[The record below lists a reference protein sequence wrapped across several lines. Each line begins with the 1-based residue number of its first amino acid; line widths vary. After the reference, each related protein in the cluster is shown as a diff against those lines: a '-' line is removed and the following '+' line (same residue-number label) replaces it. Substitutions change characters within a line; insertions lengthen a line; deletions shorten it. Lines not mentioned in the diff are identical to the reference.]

1 MIDLLVVDDH
11 TIFRAGL
18 RRLLSDE
25 TDMRVTGEASSGNEA
40 LEMIRNGH
48 FDVIIL
54 DINMAGR
61 SGLDTLAAIRAEQ
74 PRLPVMMLS
83 MYLEPQYA
91 VMALRARANAYL
103 TKDTGPEE
111 LTTAIRR
118 IAGGGHYVSQGS
130 AAGVLMR
137 MAQDDKHAALHE
149 SLSQRERHIMMK
161 IVKGDSLTDIGVQ
174 MSLSVKTVSTYRSR
188 LLQKLG
194 ISSNAELVQYAMRN
208 GLVD

>member
-11 TIFRAGL
+11 AIFRAGL
-18 RRLLSDE
+18 RRLMSDE
-25 TDMRVTGEASSGNEA
+25 TDIRVTGEAASGNEA
-40 LEMIRNGH
+40 LEMIRGRH
-48 FDVIIL
+48 FDVVIL

-61 SGLDTLAAIRAEQ
+61 SGLDTLGAIRAER
-74 PRLPVMMLS
+74 PRLPVLMLS

-91 VMALRARANAYL
+91 MMALRARANAYL
-103 TKDTGPEE
+103 TKDTGPDE

-118 IAGGGHYVSQGS
+118 VASGGHYVSQG
-130 AAGVLMR
+130 AAVGVLMR
-137 MAQDDKHAALHE
+137 MGQDDEHALHE

-161 IVKGDSLTDIGVQ
+161 IVRGHSLTDIGVQ

>member
-11 TIFRAGL
+11 AIFRAGL
-18 RRLLSDE
+18 RRLMSDE
-25 TDMRVTGEASSGNEA
+25 TDIRVTGEAASGNEA
-40 LEMIRNGH
+40 LEMIRSRH
-48 FDVIIL
+48 FDVVIL

-61 SGLDTLAAIRAEQ
+61 SGLDTLGAIRAEQ
-74 PRLPVMMLS
+74 PRLPVLMLS

-103 TKDTGPEE
+103 TKDTDPDE

-118 IAGGGHYVSQGS
+118 VASGGHYVSQGS
-130 AAGVLMR
+130 AVEVLMR
-137 MAQDDKHAALHE
+137 MGQDEEHALHE
-149 SLSQRERHIMMK
+149 ALSQRERHIMMK
-161 IVKGDSLTDIGVQ
+161 IVRGHSLTEIGVQ

-194 ISSNAELVQYAMRN
+194 IASNAELVQYAMRN
-208 GLVD
+208 GMVD

>member
-1 MIDLLVVDDH
+1 MIELLVVDDH
-11 TIFRAGL
+11 AIFRAGL

-25 TDMRVTGEASSGNEA
+25 SDMRVTAEASSGNEA
-40 LEMIRNGH
+40 LEMIRSRH
-48 FDVIIL
+48 FDVVVL

-61 SGLDTLAAIRAEQ
+61 SGLDTLTAIRAER
-74 PRLPVMMLS
+74 PRLPVLMLS

-91 VMALRARANAYL
+91 TMALRARANAYL
-103 TKDTGPEE
+103 TKDTGPDE

-118 IAGGGHYVSQGS
+118 VASGGHYVSQGS
-130 AAGVLMR
+130 AVEVLMR
-137 MAQDDKHAALHE
+137 MGQGDEHALHE

-161 IVKGDSLTDIGVQ
+161 IVRGHSLTEIGVQ

-188 LLQKLG
+188 LLQKLC

>member
-1 MIDLLVVDDH
+1 MIKLLVVDDH
-11 TIFRAGL
+11 AIFRAGL

-25 TDMRVTGEASSGNEA
+25 SDMRVTGEASSGNEA
-40 LEMIRNGH
+40 LEMIRAEH
-48 FDVIIL
+48 FDVVVM

-61 SGLDTLAAIRAEQ
+61 SGLDTLAAVRAEL
-74 PRLPVMMLS
+74 PRLPVLMLS

-91 VMALRARANAYL
+91 TMALRARANAYL
-103 TKDTGPEE
+103 TKDTSPEE

-118 IAGGGHYVSQGS
+118 VATGGHYVSQGS
-130 AAGVLMR
+130 AVGALMR
-137 MAQDDKHAALHE
+137 MGQEDEHAAHE

-161 IVKGDSLTDIGVQ
+161 IVRGDSLTDIGVQ

-194 ISSNAELVQYAMRN
+194 ISSNAELVQYAMRR

>member
-11 TIFRAGL
+11 AIFRAGL
-18 RRLLSDE
+18 RRLMSDE
-25 TDMRVTGEASSGNEA
+25 TDIRVTGEAASGNEA
-40 LEMIRNGH
+40 LEMIRSRH
-48 FDVIIL
+48 FDVVIL

-61 SGLDTLAAIRAEQ
+61 SGLDTLGAIRAEQ
-74 PRLPVMMLS
+74 PRLPVLMLS

-103 TKDTGPEE
+103 TKDTDPDE

-118 IAGGGHYVSQGS
+118 VASGGHYVSQGS
-130 AAGVLMR
+130 AVEVLMR
-137 MAQDDKHAALHE
+137 MGQDDEHALHE
-149 SLSQRERHIMMK
+149 ALSQRERHIMMK
-161 IVKGDSLTDIGVQ
+161 IVRGHSLTDIGVQ

-194 ISSNAELVQYAMRN
+194 IASNAELVQYAMRN
-208 GLVD
+208 GMVD

>member
-1 MIDLLVVDDH
+1 VIELLVVDDH
-11 TIFRAGL
+11 AIFRAGL

-40 LEMIRNGH
+40 LELIRKRH
-48 FDVIIL
+48 FDVVVL

-61 SGLDTLAAIRAEQ
+61 SGLDTLTAIRAEW
-74 PRLPVMMLS
+74 PRMPVLMLS

-91 VMALRARANAYL
+91 MMALRARANAYL
-103 TKDTGPEE
+103 TKDTPTDE
-111 LTTAIRR
+111 LMAAIRR
-118 IAGGGHYVSQGS
+118 VASGGHYVSAGS
-130 AAGVLMR
+130 AVDVLTR
-137 MAQDDKHAALHE
+137 MGQSDEHALHE
-149 SLSQRERHIMMK
+149 LLSQRERHIMMK
-161 IVKGDSLTDIGVQ
+161 IVRGQSLTEIGVQ

-188 LLQKLG
+188 LLQKLC